1 MAVQA
6 QCYPSEALFLT
17 RGEREKNGVE
27 LPQPPS
33 SFLDPSPTVF
43 FSNGAR
49 GRKRARDD
57 AAAAAGASAP
67 PPFPATATMMSL
79 AQLQNQA
86 PPPPLVSTGLRLAF
100 EDQTTTTTE
109 AEAER
114 EASVAAQIKQH
125 KDEIEQFVSAQTE
138 QLRRAVGER
147 WRRQQRALLATAEA
161 AAARRLREKEAEA
174 ERAARR
180 RRARGPARASPG
192 RVDGVAGQ
200 GPRRAGRRRLPPQ
213 PAPAGHGG
221 GCCCAA
227 AAAAA
232 DERGDAGPAEDAA
245 SAYVDPE
252 RVEPERA
259 CRACGLARRR
269 WCSSPAATSASAAPA
284 TPPLSPA
291 PPAALAH
298 RERAGPFLLAL
309 VTTTT
314 ATSDPLTS
322 SLNPHPPN
330 EKKLYE
336 KKNTM
341 KNMVDAFR
349 NHIMQTKDL
358 GTCPVRQIGGCSF
371 LYMRIS
377 NVYIV
382 IVVSSN
388 ANVACAFKFV
398 VEAVSLFKS
407 YFGGA
412 FDEDAIKNN
421 FVLIYELLDEIM
433 DFGYPQNLSPEIL
446 KLYITQQGFRSPF
459 SSKSSDRPVPN
470 ATLQV
475 TGAVGWRRE
484 GLVYK
489 KNEVFLDIVES
500 VNLLMSSK
508 GSVLRCDV
516 TGKILMKCFLS
527 GMPDLKLG
535 LNDKLGLEKEAQLKA
550 RPTKSG
556 KTIELDD
563 VTFHQCVNLTRFNSE
578 KTVSFVPPDG
588 EFELMKYRISEG
600 INLPFRVLP
609 TIKELGR
616 TRMEVNVKVKSVFGA
631 KMFALGVVIKVPVP
645 KQTAKT
651 SFQVTSGK
659 ARYNAPIDSI
669 VWKIRKFPGQTE
681 ATMSAEV
688 ELITTMGEKKP
699 LTRPPIQMEF
709 QVPMF
714 TASGL
719 RVRFL
724 KVWEKSGYNT
734 VEWVRYITK
743 AGSYEIRC

>member
-1 MAVQA
+1 MPV
-6 QCYPSEALFLT
+6 
-17 RGEREKNGVE
+17 
-27 LPQPPS
+27 
-33 SFLDPSPTVF
+33 
-43 FSNGAR
+43 
-49 GRKRARDD
+49 
-57 AAAAAGASAP
+57 
-67 PPFPATATMMSL
+67 
-79 AQLQNQA
+79 
-86 PPPPLVSTGLRLAF
+86 
-100 EDQTTTTTE
+100 
-109 AEAER
+109 
-114 EASVAAQIKQH
+114 
-125 KDEIEQFVSAQTE
+125 
-138 QLRRAVGER
+138 
-147 WRRQQRALLATAEA
+147 
-161 AAARRLREKEAEA
+161 
-174 ERAARR
+174 
-180 RRARGPARASPG
+180 
-192 RVDGVAGQ
+192 
-200 GPRRAGRRRLPPQ
+200 
-213 PAPAGHGG
+213 
-221 GCCCAA
+221 
-227 AAAAA
+227 
-232 DERGDAGPAEDAA
+232 AA
-245 SAYVDPE
+245 SAIYFLNLRGDVLINRLYRDDVGHAE
-252 RVEPERA
+252 RYIFGRM
-259 CRACGLARRR
+259 
-269 WCSSPAATSASAAPA
+269 
-284 TPPLSPA
+284 
-291 PPAALAH
+291 
-298 RERAGPFLLAL
+298 
-309 VTTTT
+309 
-314 ATSDPLTS
+314 
-322 SLNPHPPN
+322 LNSRG
-330 EKKLYE
+330 
-336 KKNTM
+336 
-341 KNMVDAFR
+341 NMVDAFR
-349 NHIMQTKDL
+349 MHIMQTKEL

-398 VEAVSLFKS
+398 VEAVALFKS

-412 FDEDAIKNN
+412 FDEDAIRNN
-421 FVLIYELLDEIM
+421 FVLIYELLDDIDNCTEIM

-446 KLYITQQGFRSPF
+446 KLYITQEGVRSPF
-459 SSKSSDRPVPN
+459 SSKPSEKPVPN

-535 LNDKLGLEKEAQLKA
+535 LNDKIGLEKEAQLKSRPAKRTWTSNIHVTWYGPFSRSSSEICQAVAALGALDLPTYDIELTPSLCSCSAA
-550 RPTKSG
+550 RRWRFWVNERGMSTPPAKDEGKGKNG

-588 EFELMKYRISEG
+588 EFELMKYRITEG
-600 INLPFRVLP
+600 VNLPFRVLP

-616 TRMEVNVKVKSVFGA
+616 TRMEINVKVKSVFGA
-631 KMFALGVVIKVPVP
+631 KMFALGVVVKVPVP

-651 SFQVTSGK
+651 SFQTTSGK
-659 ARYNAPIDSI
+659 AKYNASIDSL

-688 ELITTMGEKKP
+688 ELISTMGEKKSWN
-699 LTRPPIQMEF
+699 RPPIQMEF

-734 VEWVRYITK
+734 VEWVRYITR

>member
-1 MAVQA
+1 
-6 QCYPSEALFLT
+6 
-17 RGEREKNGVE
+17 
-27 LPQPPS
+27 
-33 SFLDPSPTVF
+33 
-43 FSNGAR
+43 
-49 GRKRARDD
+49 
-57 AAAAAGASAP
+57 
-67 PPFPATATMMSL
+67 
-79 AQLQNQA
+79 
-86 PPPPLVSTGLRLAF
+86 
-100 EDQTTTTTE
+100 
-109 AEAER
+109 
-114 EASVAAQIKQH
+114 
-125 KDEIEQFVSAQTE
+125 
-138 QLRRAVGER
+138 
-147 WRRQQRALLATAEA
+147 
-161 AAARRLREKEAEA
+161 
-174 ERAARR
+174 
-180 RRARGPARASPG
+180 
-192 RVDGVAGQ
+192 
-200 GPRRAGRRRLPPQ
+200 
-213 PAPAGHGG
+213 
-221 GCCCAA
+221 
-227 AAAAA
+227 
-232 DERGDAGPAEDAA
+232 
-245 SAYVDPE
+245 
-252 RVEPERA
+252 
-259 CRACGLARRR
+259 
-269 WCSSPAATSASAAPA
+269 
-284 TPPLSPA
+284 
-291 PPAALAH
+291 
-298 RERAGPFLLAL
+298 
-309 VTTTT
+309 
-314 ATSDPLTS
+314 
-322 SLNPHPPN
+322 
-330 EKKLYE
+330 
-336 KKNTM
+336 
-341 KNMVDAFR
+341 MVDAFR
-349 NHIMQTKDL
+349 VHIMQTKEL

-371 LYMRIS
+371 FYMRIS

-398 VEAVSLFKS
+398 VEAVTLFKS

-412 FDEDAIKNN
+412 FDEDAIRNN
-421 FVLIYELLDEIM
+421 FVLIYELLDDTYFHEDGLKYNDSSTCASYRKEIKVCPL
-433 DFGYPQNLSPEIL
+433 FKCRRSGHRNN
-446 KLYITQQGFRSPF
+446 GFWLPSKPFSRNFEALHNSEGVRSPF
-459 SSKSSDRPVPN
+459 SSKAADKPVPN

-535 LNDKLGLEKEAQLKA
+535 LNDKIGLEKESQLKS
-550 RPTKSG
+550 RPAKSG

-588 EFELMKYRISEG
+588 EFELMKYRITEG
-600 INLPFRVLP
+600 VNLPFRVLP

-631 KMFALGVVIKVPVP
+631 KMFALGVVVKIPVP

-651 SFQVTSGK
+651 SFQVTSGRAK
-659 ARYNAPIDSI
+659 YNPSIDCL
-669 VWKIRKFPGQTE
+669 VWKAFSLVITGMSNAALSFSGLNCPLTMDHKELLFVDAYTIGTMNIHYLSVPAHPHKAHSREAVEGVGGEGVELARAGGKEKFQYFCTKLLNANIHCGVHSTSAINLNRNATELCQSWIRKFPGQTE
-681 ATMSAEV
+681 PTLSAEI
-688 ELITTMGEKKP
+688 ELISTITEKKSW
-699 LTRPPIQMEF
+699 TRPPIQMEF

>member
-1 MAVQA
+1 MPV
-6 QCYPSEALFLT
+6 
-17 RGEREKNGVE
+17 
-27 LPQPPS
+27 
-33 SFLDPSPTVF
+33 
-43 FSNGAR
+43 
-49 GRKRARDD
+49 
-57 AAAAAGASAP
+57 
-67 PPFPATATMMSL
+67 
-79 AQLQNQA
+79 
-86 PPPPLVSTGLRLAF
+86 
-100 EDQTTTTTE
+100 
-109 AEAER
+109 
-114 EASVAAQIKQH
+114 
-125 KDEIEQFVSAQTE
+125 
-138 QLRRAVGER
+138 
-147 WRRQQRALLATAEA
+147 
-161 AAARRLREKEAEA
+161 
-174 ERAARR
+174 
-180 RRARGPARASPG
+180 
-192 RVDGVAGQ
+192 
-200 GPRRAGRRRLPPQ
+200 
-213 PAPAGHGG
+213 
-221 GCCCAA
+221 
-227 AAAAA
+227 
-232 DERGDAGPAEDAA
+232 AA
-245 SAYVDPE
+245 SAIY
-252 RVEPERA
+252 
-259 CRACGLARRR
+259 
-269 WCSSPAATSASAAPA
+269 
-284 TPPLSPA
+284 
-291 PPAALAH
+291 
-298 RERAGPFLLAL
+298 FLNLRGDVL
-309 VTTTT
+309 I
-314 ATSDPLTS
+314 
-322 SLNPHPPN
+322 NR
-330 EKKLYE
+330 LYRDDVGG
-336 KKNTM
+336 
-341 KNMVDAFR
+341 NMVDAFR
-349 NHIMQTKDL
+349 MHIMQTKEL

-398 VEAVSLFKS
+398 VEAVNLFKS

-412 FDEDAIKNN
+412 FDEDAIRNN
-421 FVLIYELLDEIM
+421 FVLIYELLD
-433 DFGYPQNLSPEIL
+433 G
-446 KLYITQQGFRSPF
+446 GVRSPF
-459 SSKSSDRPVPN
+459 SSKPVDKPVPN

-535 LNDKLGLEKEAQLKA
+535 LNDKIGLEKESQLKA
-550 RPTKSG
+550 RPAKSG

-588 EFELMKYRISEG
+588 EFELMKYRITEG
-600 INLPFRVLP
+600 VNLPFRVLP

-631 KMFALGVVIKVPVP
+631 KMFALGVVIKIPVP

-651 SFQVTSGK
+651 SFQVTSGRAK
-659 ARYNAPIDSI
+659 YNPAIDCL

-681 ATMSAEV
+681 PTLSAEV
-688 ELITTMGEKKP
+688 ELISTMGEKKSS
-699 LTRPPIQMEF
+699 TRPPIQMEF

>member
-1 MAVQA
+1 MPV
-6 QCYPSEALFLT
+6 
-17 RGEREKNGVE
+17 
-27 LPQPPS
+27 
-33 SFLDPSPTVF
+33 
-43 FSNGAR
+43 
-49 GRKRARDD
+49 
-57 AAAAAGASAP
+57 
-67 PPFPATATMMSL
+67 
-79 AQLQNQA
+79 
-86 PPPPLVSTGLRLAF
+86 
-100 EDQTTTTTE
+100 
-109 AEAER
+109 
-114 EASVAAQIKQH
+114 
-125 KDEIEQFVSAQTE
+125 
-138 QLRRAVGER
+138 
-147 WRRQQRALLATAEA
+147 
-161 AAARRLREKEAEA
+161 
-174 ERAARR
+174 
-180 RRARGPARASPG
+180 
-192 RVDGVAGQ
+192 
-200 GPRRAGRRRLPPQ
+200 
-213 PAPAGHGG
+213 
-221 GCCCAA
+221 
-227 AAAAA
+227 
-232 DERGDAGPAEDAA
+232 AA
-245 SAYVDPE
+245 SAIY
-252 RVEPERA
+252 
-259 CRACGLARRR
+259 
-269 WCSSPAATSASAAPA
+269 
-284 TPPLSPA
+284 
-291 PPAALAH
+291 
-298 RERAGPFLLAL
+298 FLNLRGDVL
-309 VTTTT
+309 I
-314 ATSDPLTS
+314 
-322 SLNPHPPN
+322 NR
-330 EKKLYE
+330 LYRDDVGG
-336 KKNTM
+336 
-341 KNMVDAFR
+341 NMVDAFR
-349 NHIMQTKDL
+349 VHIMQTKEL

-371 LYMRIS
+371 FYMRIS

-398 VEAVSLFKS
+398 VEAVTLFKS

-412 FDEDAIKNN
+412 FDEDAIRNN

-446 KLYITQQGFRSPF
+446 KLYITQEGVRSPF
-459 SSKSSDRPVPN
+459 SSKTADKPVPN

-516 TGKILMKCFLS
+516 TGKVLMKCFLS

-535 LNDKLGLEKEAQLKA
+535 LNDKIGLEKESQLKS
-550 RPTKSG
+550 RPAKSG

-588 EFELMKYRISEG
+588 EFELMKYRITEG
-600 INLPFRVLP
+600 VNLPFRVLP

-631 KMFALGVVIKVPVP
+631 KMFALGVVVKIPVP

-651 SFQVTSGK
+651 SFQVTSGRAK
-659 ARYNAPIDSI
+659 YSPSIDCL
-669 VWKIRKFPGQTE
+669 VWKHFEKMVSHKNTQGMTSLLGTGKCHSQYDPLIYPEKLIRKFPGQTE
-681 ATMSAEV
+681 PTLSAEI
-688 ELITTMGEKKP
+688 ELISTMTEKKSW
-699 LTRPPIQMEF
+699 TRPPIQMEF

>member
-1 MAVQA
+1 MPVVASA
-6 QCYPSEALFLT
+6 IYLLNL
-17 RGEREKNGVE
+17 RGDVLINR
-27 LPQPPS
+27 LY
-33 SFLDPSPTVF
+33 
-43 FSNGAR
+43 
-49 GRKRARDD
+49 RDD
-57 AAAAAGASAP
+57 
-67 PPFPATATMMSL
+67 
-79 AQLQNQA
+79 
-86 PPPPLVSTGLRLAF
+86 
-100 EDQTTTTTE
+100 
-109 AEAER
+109 
-114 EASVAAQIKQH
+114 
-125 KDEIEQFVSAQTE
+125 
-138 QLRRAVGER
+138 VG
-147 WRRQQRALLATAEA
+147 
-161 AAARRLREKEAEA
+161 
-174 ERAARR
+174 
-180 RRARGPARASPG
+180 G
-192 RVDGVAGQ
+192 
-200 GPRRAGRRRLPPQ
+200 
-213 PAPAGHGG
+213 
-221 GCCCAA
+221 
-227 AAAAA
+227 
-232 DERGDAGPAEDAA
+232 
-245 SAYVDPE
+245 
-252 RVEPERA
+252 
-259 CRACGLARRR
+259 
-269 WCSSPAATSASAAPA
+269 
-284 TPPLSPA
+284 
-291 PPAALAH
+291 
-298 RERAGPFLLAL
+298 
-309 VTTTT
+309 
-314 ATSDPLTS
+314 
-322 SLNPHPPN
+322 
-330 EKKLYE
+330 
-336 KKNTM
+336 
-341 KNMVDAFR
+341 NMVDAFR
-349 NHIMQTKDL
+349 MHIMQSKEL

-398 VEAVSLFKS
+398 VEAVTLFKS

-412 FDEDAIKNN
+412 FDEDAIRDN

-446 KLYITQQGFRSPF
+446 KLYITQEGVRSSF
-459 SSKSSDRPVPN
+459 SSKHVDKPVPN

-500 VNLLMSSK
+500 VNLLMSSQ

-516 TGKILMKCFLS
+516 TGKVLMKCFLS

-535 LNDKLGLEKEAQLKA
+535 LNDKIGLEKESQLKS

-588 EFELMKYRISEG
+588 EFELMKYRITEG
-600 INLPFRVLP
+600 VNLPFRVLP

-631 KMFALGVVIKVPVP
+631 KMFSLGVVIKIPVP

-651 SFQVTSGK
+651 NFQVTSGRAK
-659 ARYNAPIDSI
+659 YNPAIDCL

-681 ATMSAEV
+681 STLSAEV
-688 ELITTMGEKKP
+688 ELISTITEKKS

>member
-1 MAVQA
+1 MPV
-6 QCYPSEALFLT
+6 
-17 RGEREKNGVE
+17 
-27 LPQPPS
+27 
-33 SFLDPSPTVF
+33 
-43 FSNGAR
+43 
-49 GRKRARDD
+49 
-57 AAAAAGASAP
+57 
-67 PPFPATATMMSL
+67 
-79 AQLQNQA
+79 
-86 PPPPLVSTGLRLAF
+86 
-100 EDQTTTTTE
+100 
-109 AEAER
+109 
-114 EASVAAQIKQH
+114 
-125 KDEIEQFVSAQTE
+125 
-138 QLRRAVGER
+138 
-147 WRRQQRALLATAEA
+147 
-161 AAARRLREKEAEA
+161 
-174 ERAARR
+174 
-180 RRARGPARASPG
+180 
-192 RVDGVAGQ
+192 
-200 GPRRAGRRRLPPQ
+200 
-213 PAPAGHGG
+213 
-221 GCCCAA
+221 
-227 AAAAA
+227 
-232 DERGDAGPAEDAA
+232 AA
-245 SAYVDPE
+245 SAVY
-252 RVEPERA
+252 
-259 CRACGLARRR
+259 
-269 WCSSPAATSASAAPA
+269 
-284 TPPLSPA
+284 
-291 PPAALAH
+291 
-298 RERAGPFLLAL
+298 FLNLRGDVL
-309 VTTTT
+309 I
-314 ATSDPLTS
+314 
-322 SLNPHPPN
+322 NR
-330 EKKLYE
+330 LYRDDVGG
-336 KKNTM
+336 
-341 KNMVDAFR
+341 NMVDAFR
-349 NHIMQTKDL
+349 THIMQTKEL

-371 LYMRIS
+371 FYMRIS

-382 IVVSSN
+382 IVVSNN

-398 VEAVSLFKS
+398 VEAVALFRS
-407 YFGGA
+407 YFGGS
-412 FDEDAIKNN
+412 FDEDAIRNN

-446 KLYITQQGFRSPF
+446 KLYITQEGVRSPF
-459 SSKSSDRPVPN
+459 SSKVRQQTLLLVVTSYHEVRAQIDKLLCFSLHYLDVNVEKMECITCILPNMSRALSQAKLPSLGWLVRSHPTSSLFLVDKAWVLPMPTDRPVPN

-535 LNDKLGLEKEAQLKA
+535 LNDKIGLEKEAQLKS

-588 EFELMKYRISEG
+588 EFELMKYRITEG
-600 INLPFRVLP
+600 VNLPFKVLP

-616 TRMEVNVKVKSVFGA
+616 SRIEVNVKVKSVFGA
-631 KMFALGVVIKVPVP
+631 KMFALGVVVKIPVP

-651 SFQVTSGK
+651 NFTVTSGRAK
-659 ARYNAPIDSI
+659 YNASIDCL

-681 ATMSAEV
+681 STLSAEV
-688 ELITTMGEKKP
+688 ELISTTTEKKSW
-699 LTRPPIQMEF
+699 TRPPIQMEF